1 MRNPRAYGTL
11 LAILLALPALGQD
24 LPAAPGRSP
33 ENPSNT
39 PDANTLIPEAPAN
52 SISPAAS
59 TRKSPPGPSPT
70 PKISKTEA
78 NINQMRL
85 GVRLHEAK
93 TVALRD
99 PAIQEQMAW
108 VEAAKTDEG
117 KRERLIKY
125 YKMLYARIV
134 KIDGSLKALAK
145 EQQKGIIG
153 SIEQK
158 NIQKSVLIEPD

>member
-1 MRNPRAYGTL
+1 
-11 LAILLALPALGQD
+11 
-24 LPAAPGRSP
+24 
-33 ENPSNT
+33 
-39 PDANTLIPEAPAN
+39 
-52 SISPAAS
+52 
-59 TRKSPPGPSPT
+59 
-70 PKISKTEA
+70 
-78 NINQMRL
+78 MRL